1 MNSLHQPENKGN
13 ILLVDDIPE
22 NLQLLNN
29 LLVNLGYNVRSVTS
43 GRMALKTVK
52 VKRPDIILLD
62 IKMPEMDGYQ
72 VCRQFKADEDL
83 KNIPIIFLSALD
95 DVFDK
100 VTAFQS
106 GGVDYITKPFQ
117 IEEVVARLE
126 NQLIIQRQKHLL
138 EAEIIKRRET
148 EEVLYQSR
156 AILSGVLNSSL
167 DGIAAMQAV
176 RNPLTGEI
184 EDFRCLVVNPV
195 ISRIFKRTKEDLIGK
210 ILFKKFLNRLQPGI
224 FDQFVA
230 IVETGQALKED
241 FYYPFGESSWYHLI
255 AVKLGDGFAIT
266 VRDITTRKQMELDLQ
281 EANQKL
287 EVMANLDGLTQV
299 ANRRCFDLRLQTEY
313 ERLAWEKQPLSLILF
328 DLDGFKLY
336 NDNYGHLAG
345 DDCLIKVAQAV
356 RQMVHRSGDLVARYG
371 GEEFVVLL
379 PQTDLEGA
387 ISVSQRIQQTIRN
400 LKISHAWSNVK
411 DIDIVSVTL
420 GIASLIPTWEC
431 EPDTL
436 IALADA
442 ALYKAKKQG
451 RDRYCIA

>member
-1 MNSLHQPENKGN
+1 MNSLDQPENKGN

-52 VKRPDIILLD
+52 VKQPDIILLD

-72 VCRQFKADEDL
+72 VCRQLKADEDL
-83 KNIPIIFLSALD
+83 HNIPIIFLSALD

-138 EAEIIKRRET
+138 EAEIFKRRET

-210 ILFKKFLNRLQPGI
+210 ILFKKFLNRLQSGM

-230 IVETGQALKED
+230 IVETGQALKQD
-241 FYYPFGESSWYHLI
+241 FYYPFGESCWYHMI

-299 ANRRCFDLRLQTEY
+299 ANRRAFDLRLQTEY
-313 ERLAWEKQPLSLILF
+313 KRLAWEKQQLSLILF

-356 RQMVHRSGDLVARYG
+356 QQVVHPSGDLVARYG

-400 LKISHAWSNVK
+400 LKIPHAWSNVK
-411 DIDIVSVTL
+411 EIDIISVTL
-420 GIASLIPTWEC
+420 GIASLIPTLEC

-436 IALADA
+436 IALADR
-442 ALYKAKKQG
+442 ALYKAKQQG
-451 RDRYCIA
+451 RDRYCIG